1 MKRILYVVLTA
12 ALAASAVPA
21 RAWAQ
26 TDAWGAPHPAEADL
40 AQCYGW
46 AQEQSENLHMQQE
59 QIHQLEQQ
67 FRTALA
73 GALPSL
79 SFNAS
84 DKWLDP
90 KGAAS
95 AGASG
100 TTPQPQV
107 NFSLSQPLFSGLRE
121 YAAMAASKHLGQ
133 AAELQLKHAHTSL
146 YQDLANAFY
155 LILNL
160 EGQLANILA
169 AENLSESRIKELR
182 QWVDLGKSRHSEVV
196 LVESQEA
203 AYEAQ
208 AAALRGQIDV
218 ARDLLSFLTGK
229 DMSEAKLADRL
240 ERVRG
245 LDPEETVL
253 TRAQT
258 RYDVQALHK
267 QLESQEDQV
276 RIAKGAWAPT
286 VSFLGDYYL
295 KRMPSLDPIKWD
307 AGVTASLPLFAG
319 GGHLAAVRQAKSQ
332 ASQAQYNFELGLR
345 QARSQI
351 HSTYNTLR
359 ASVSQA
365 AASEKAYGKA
375 NESYTLQQKEYRL
388 GLVSNLDVLTAINSL
403 LSAKLTFDQIVVQ
416 SKLNLL
422 QLKAATEELP

>member
-1 MKRILYVVLTA
+1 MKRVLCAVLAA
-12 ALAASAVPA
+12 ALAAGSVCAPV
-21 RAWAQ
+21 RAQA
-26 TDAWGAPHPAEADL
+26 DSWGAPPPAEADL
-40 AQCYGW
+40 AQCYAW
-46 AQEQSENLHMQQE
+46 AKEQSETLRMQTE
-59 QIHQLEQQ
+59 QIYQIEQQ
-67 FRTALA
+67 FKAAMA
-73 GALPSL
+73 GVLPNL

-90 KGAAS
+90 GSNLAN
-95 AGASG
+95 
-100 TTPQPQV
+100 PQPQV
-107 NFSLSQPLFSGLRE
+107 NFALSQTLFSGLRE
-121 YAAMAASKHLGQ
+121 FAAMAASKHQGQ
-133 AAELQLKHAHTSL
+133 AAELQLRHAYTSL
-146 YQDLANAFY
+146 YQDVANSFY
-155 LILNL
+155 LIVNL
-160 EGQLANILA
+160 QGQLANILA

-182 QWVDLGKSRHSEVV
+182 RWVDLGKSRHSEVV

-218 ARDLLSFLTGK
+218 ARDLLSFLTGQ
-229 DMSEAKLADRL
+229 DMSGAKLVDRL

-245 LDPEETVL
+245 LDPEETL
-253 TRAQT
+253 LARAQA

-267 QLESQEDQV
+267 QVQAQEDQV

-295 KRMPSLDPIKWD
+295 KRTPALDPSKWD
-307 AGVTASLPLFAG
+307 AGVTASLPLFSG
-319 GGHLAAVRQAKSQ
+319 GGQLAAVRLAKSQ
-332 ASQAQYNFELGLR
+332 QSQAQYNFELGLR

-365 AASEKAYGKA
+365 VASEKAFAKA

-388 GLVSNLDVLTAINSL
+388 GLVSNLDVLAALNSL

-416 SKLNLL
+416 SELNLL
-422 QLKAATEELP
+422 LLKVSTEELP

>member
-1 MKRILYVVLTA
+1 MKRILGAVLAA
-12 ALAASAVPA
+12 ALAAGAVCAPV
-21 RAWAQ
+21 RAQA
-26 TDAWGAPHPAEADL
+26 DAWGAPPPAEADL
-40 AQCYGW
+40 ALCYGW
-46 AQEQSENLHMQQE
+46 AREQSESLHMQTE
-59 QIHQLEQQ
+59 QIYQIEQQ
-67 FRTALA
+67 FKVAMA
-73 GALPSL
+73 GVLPNL

-84 DKWLDP
+84 DKWLDTG
-90 KGAAS
+90 GAGS
-95 AGASG
+95 Y

-107 NFSLSQPLFSGLRE
+107 NFALSQTLFSGLRE
-121 YAAMAASKHLGQ
+121 FAAMAASKHQGQ
-133 AAELQLKHAHTSL
+133 AVELQLKHAQTSL
-146 YQDLANAFY
+146 YQDVANAFY
-155 LILNL
+155 LIVNL

-182 QWVDLGKSRHSEVV
+182 RWVDLGKSRHSEVV

-229 DMSEAKLADRL
+229 DMSDAKLVDRL

-253 TRAQT
+253 ARAQV
-258 RYDVQALHK
+258 RNDVQALHK
-267 QLESQEDQV
+267 QLQFQEDQV
-276 RIAKGAWAPT
+276 RLAKGAWAPT
-286 VSFLGDYYL
+286 VNFLGDYYL
-295 KRMPSLDPIKWD
+295 KRMPSLDAIKWD
-307 AGVTASLPLFAG
+307 ASVTASLPLFSG
-319 GGHLAAVRQAKSQ
+319 GGQLAAVRQAKSQ
-332 ASQAQYNFELGLR
+332 VSQAQYNFELGLR

-365 AASEKAYGKA
+365 AASEKAFGKA

-388 GLVSNLDVLTAINSL
+388 GLVSNLDVLTALNSL

-422 QLKAATEELP
+422 LLKVAAEELP